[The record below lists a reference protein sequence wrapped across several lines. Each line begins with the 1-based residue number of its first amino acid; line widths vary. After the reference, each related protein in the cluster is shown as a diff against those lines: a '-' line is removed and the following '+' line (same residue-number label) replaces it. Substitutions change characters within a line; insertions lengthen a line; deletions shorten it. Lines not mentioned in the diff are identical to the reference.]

1 MRGTAVT
8 ISGVAILLA
17 GLAGAGCGGRTEAG
31 EDGIGDSVVSLGPEN
46 VAVADSTQLE
56 SGPLISGTLQPDREA
71 DIRSEVVGTVL
82 EVAVEPGQA
91 VRQGSLLVRIQADVL
106 RENLISS
113 QSAVRTAEA
122 ALVVATRNRDRAER
136 LAQAGALAEREL
148 ETARWEVT
156 NAEAAVA
163 DAKARRSNAERQL
176 GNTEVRAPF
185 GGIVSARPADAGDV
199 VQLGTPLVTV
209 VDPASMRLEATVPA
223 ERLRDIRISAPV
235 RFTVSGYA
243 GQLFAGQVERV
254 NPTVDPTTRQV
265 RIYVRIPNAGRALVA
280 GLFAEG
286 RIASETRT
294 GVVVPR
300 SAVDARGLR
309 PVVTLLKGG
318 RIHRMEVELGL
329 EDTATERVEILRGVA
344 VGDTV
349 VLGSAQGIVQNT
361 PARVRSGAELVDT
374 TAGR

>member
-1 MRGTAVT
+1 
-8 ISGVAILLA
+8 
-17 GLAGAGCGGRTEAG
+17 
-31 EDGIGDSVVSLGPEN
+31 
-46 VAVADSTQLE
+46 
-56 SGPLISGTLQPDREA
+56 
-71 DIRSEVVGTVL
+71 
-82 EVAVEPGQA
+82 
-91 VRQGSLLVRIQADVL
+91 
-106 RENLISS
+106 
-113 QSAVRTAEA
+113 
-122 ALVVATRNRDRAER
+122 
-136 LAQAGALAEREL
+136 
-148 ETARWEVT
+148 
-156 NAEAAVA
+156 
-163 DAKARRSNAERQL
+163 
-176 GNTEVRAPF
+176 
-185 GGIVSARPADAGDV
+185 
-199 VQLGTPLVTV
+199 
-209 VDPASMRLEATVPA
+209 MRLEATVPA